1 MAPWLITTPAWA
13 VLAAHLAWAVVRS
26 AGDRTVVAVA
36 AAWFAT
42 CALALLLVTRA
53 RPGPGDQ
60 ST

>member
-13 VLAAHLAWAVVRS
+13 VLAAHLAGAVVRS

-42 CALALLLVTRA
+42 CALTLLLVTRT
-53 RPGPGDQ
+53 RPGPGDR